1 MTRIIIQQKKPSL
14 LTGIIAMLF
23 GLILLLFPT
32 LTIVTFALIFGIAV
46 LLGGATTIASALKV
60 RDTGYSYKRKL
71 TEGIIAALLGIL
83 ILIQPETAA
92 ALFVTIIGI
101 WAILIGAIF
110 IWSFYKISK
119 AGFTGKLSLLFGIL
133 SLIMGAVLIFNPF
146 ESSRMIVV
154 FIGIYSLVYGIS
166 MLLIN
171 RKK

>member
-1 MTRIIIQQKKPSL
+1 MTPIIIEKRSPSQL
-14 LTGIIAMLF
+14 PGVIALLF
-23 GLILLLFPT
+23 GVIILLFPT
-32 LTIVTFALIFGIAV
+32 LTIVTFAMIFGIAV

-83 ILIQPETAA
+83 ILVQPETAA

-101 WAILIGAIF
+101 WAILLGAIF
-110 IWSFYKISK
+110 IWSFYRISK
-119 AGFTGKLSLLFGIL
+119 AGFSGKLSLLFGIL
-133 SLIMGAVLIFNPF
+133 SFIMGLILIFNPF

-171 RKK
+171 RNS